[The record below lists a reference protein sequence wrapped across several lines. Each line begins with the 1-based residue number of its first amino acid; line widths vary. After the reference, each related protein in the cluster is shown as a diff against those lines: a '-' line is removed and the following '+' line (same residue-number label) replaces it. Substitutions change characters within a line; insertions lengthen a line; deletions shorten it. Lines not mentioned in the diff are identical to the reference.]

1 MRRPVLF
8 TNVRIFNGMSDS
20 LSGPMNVLVSG
31 NKIAA
36 ISSTAITPPDGVE
49 PTAIDGNGRTL
60 MPGLIDMHTHM
71 VLSTVPMLVL
81 LTADP
86 NYLMLRQGKAAG
98 EMLMRGFTTG
108 RDLAGPTFGLKRAID
123 EGFLPGPRIWPCGAA
138 ISQTSGH
145 GDYRSLHDLPR
156 VTGEPLHYTERLGFT
171 AIADGPDEVLRRT
184 REQLMK
190 GASHIKVMA
199 GGGVAST
206 FGPID
211 ATQYTEAEIHAA
223 VGCAENWG
231 TYVTAHAY
239 TPRAMQ
245 QAIRAGV
252 KCIEHGHLADEAT
265 AQLMAEKGIWWSL
278 QPFLDDEDQIP
289 LPEGSDNR
297 AKQLE
302 VIAGTDNAYALAK
315 RYNVKT
321 AFSTDTLFD
330 QRLATRQG
338 AQLAKLTRWYSP
350 AQALKMAT
358 GDNGELL
365 ALSGLRSPYPGKLG
379 VIEEGALADLLV
391 VDGDPLADI
400 KLIEDPAKNFVV
412 IMKDG
417 EMFKNTLSPNAEL
430 ARR

>member
-1 MRRPVLF
+1 M
-8 TNVRIFNGMSDS
+8 
-20 LSGPMNVLVSG
+20 
-31 NKIAA
+31 
-36 ISSTAITPPDGVE
+36 
-49 PTAIDGNGRTL
+49 
-60 MPGLIDMHTHM
+60 
-71 VLSTVPMLVL
+71 
-81 LTADP
+81 
-86 NYLMLRQGKAAG
+86 
-98 EMLMRGFTTG
+98 
-108 RDLAGPTFGLKRAID
+108 
-123 EGFLPGPRIWPCGAA
+123 
-138 ISQTSGH
+138 
-145 GDYRSLHDLPR
+145 
-156 VTGEPLHYTERLGFT
+156 HYTERLGFT

-211 ATQYTEAEIHAA
+211 ATQYTEAEIRAA
-223 VGCAENWG
+223 VECAENWG

-278 QPFLDDEDQIP
+278 QPFLDDEDVIP

-297 AKQLE
+297 AKAAGSYRGHRQRLRARRSGTTSRPPSAP
-302 VIAGTDNAYALAK
+302 IRCSTRDWRRARARSSRSCTAGTV
-315 RYNVKT
+315 R
-321 AFSTDTLFD
+321 
-330 QRLATRQG
+330 RQV
-338 AQLAKLTRWYSP
+338 
-350 AQALKMAT
+350 LKMAT